1 MSLEKFSKRAPE
13 GRGRGAIPNV
23 KERGPM
29 RYFYFDM
36 YRRRVMEKMVVHAK
50 AEELESVNAFIQK
63 HLEQSGCPVKVQM
76 QVALAV
82 EEIFVNISSYAYH
95 PKTGEAEISVDVDGD
110 PSTVTIRFMDQGYPF
125 NPLEKPDTDTTLS
138 AEKRGV
144 GGLGILLVKKTMD
157 HVAYTYEDGR
167 NILTITKE
175 IK

>member
-1 MSLEKFSKRAPE
+1 LSLEKFSKRAPE
-13 GRGRGAIPNV
+13 GCAEEPARMRKRGD
-23 KERGPM
+23 PM